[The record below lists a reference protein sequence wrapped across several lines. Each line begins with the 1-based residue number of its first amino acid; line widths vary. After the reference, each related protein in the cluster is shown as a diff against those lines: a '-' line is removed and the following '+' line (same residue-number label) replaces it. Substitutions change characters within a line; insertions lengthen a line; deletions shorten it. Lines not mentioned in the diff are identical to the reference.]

1 MTDTDKMDADLAKY
15 TDFQRLS
22 DRVGYWNRRFALTH
36 HTDEEAERFDAI
48 VAKHSNRVLGVLR
61 AG

>member
-22 DRVGYWNRRFALTH
+22 DRVGYWTRRFALTPKSDAE
-36 HTDEEAERFDAI
+36 TDQFNA
-48 VAKHSNRVLGVLR
+48 VVSKHSNRVLGVMR